1 MKLIKALTRKAAR
14 KLGYQIHKYP
24 SGEFLPISVF
34 DLSVQFLMAVRGKDL
49 NFIQVGAN
57 DGEYG
62 DPLRKYILN
71 FPWRGVLVE
80 PQPDVFAKLKKNYEA
95 IKDRLIF
102 ENVAIAKGVSSI
114 TMYKAPGNHDT
125 HQSSVVSTD
134 PKQIGL
140 QLGLRSQQLER
151 FLVPCTSLNN
161 LIKKYRMS
169 QIDVLQI
176 DAEGCDYDIIRDL
189 DFSEISPLII
199 QFEHGG
205 LAPRDVTRAVD
216 CLDSHGYHVLYG
228 GYQID
233 TIALHKSFPRLID

>member
-1 MKLIKALTRKAAR
+1 MNLIKALTRRAAR

-57 DGEYG
+57 DGEYV
-62 DPLRKYILN
+62 DPLRQYILK
-71 FPWRGVLVE
+71 FPWRGILVE
-80 PQPDVFAKLKKNYEA
+80 PQPDIFAKLQKNYEA

-102 ENVAIAKGVSSI
+102 ENVAIAKDVSTL
-114 TMYKAPGNHDT
+114 TMYKAPGNHDAY
-125 HQSSVVSTD
+125 QASIVSTD
-134 PKQIGL
+134 AKAVAR
-140 QLGLRSQQLER
+140 QLGLRPQQLER

-169 QIDVLQI
+169 QVDVLQI

-189 DFSEISPLII
+189 DFSEINPLII
-199 QFEHGG
+199 QFEHGQ
-205 LAPRDVTRAVD
+205 LATREVTRAVD
-216 CLDSHGYHVLYG
+216 CLNSNGYHVLYG

-233 TIALHKSFPRLID
+233 TVALHKSFPWLID